1 MIVVDTSVWIAAL
14 RAAAG
19 REARVLQQLL
29 DADEVALPVPVRLE
43 ILGGASTADRR
54 RLRRALSALPVLY
67 PTDETWRVL
76 DGWVERSA
84 TSGQRFGFGDLLIAA
99 LAVENGSLVWSLDAD
114 FTRMESLDLVR
125 CYAASVSSSPWCKS
139 GVAPRRARR
148 PAGKA

>member
-19 REARVLQQLL
+19 PEARVLQRLL

-67 PTDETWRVL
+67 PDDGTWMLL
-76 DGWVERSA
+76 DGWVEQA
-84 TSGQRFGFGDLLIAA
+84 AASGQRFGFGDLLIGA
-99 LAVENGSLVWSLDAD
+99 LAVANGSLVWSLDAD
-114 FTRMESLDLVR
+114 FARMEALDLVR
-125 CYAASVSSSPWCKS
+125 CYAA
-139 GVAPRRARR
+139 
-148 PAGKA
+148 